1 MDISKPLARL
11 LSKGTLFEPK
21 VVHHFS
27 DGICVREMHAP
38 AGSII
43 LGATHKTNHI
53 IMLLEGKMQIG
64 INGDSR
70 LFEAPCTFEALAGS
84 QKIGFAYTDCVV
96 SNVFPTDSR
105 DVEEIESLFTFKKEE
120 KARLDYAF
128 VMQKHGIS
136 FEDANLISFET
147 TTYRPAETQHRV
159 AESLIHGLGFFAG
172 HSISSGEFLG
182 LASEAGIRTQFGR
195 YVNHSD
201 KPNLRFVFEADNTK
215 VFAIKNISEGEE
227 FLVCYDE
234 NLNKIKEI
242 V

>member
-21 VVHHFS
+21 VVHYFS

-53 IMLLEGKMQIG
+53 IMLLQGKMQIG

-96 SNVFPTDSR
+96 SNVFPTNSKN
-105 DVEEIESLFTFKKEE
+105 VEEIENLFTFKREE

-128 VMQKHGIS
+128 VMQKHQIS
-136 FEDANLISFET
+136 LDEANLISFDT
-147 TTYRPAETQHRV
+147 TTYNPVTTKHRV
-159 AESLIHGLGFFAG
+159 AESPIHGLGLFAG
-172 HSISSGEFLG
+172 YTISEGEFLG
-182 LASEAGIRTQFGR
+182 LASEDGIRTQFGR

-201 KPNLRFVFEADNTK
+201 KPNLRFEFEESITK
-215 VFAIKNISEGEE
+215 VFATQNILEGEE
-227 FLVCYDE
+227 FLVCYND
-234 NLNKIKEI
+234 NLIKIKEI